1 LHPDVEALRPYLE
14 RARDFSGWDFSALEV
29 RHLGPPL
36 PWDYERLAREQARGA
51 ASALDLGTGGGEVL
65 ARLRDALPPRT
76 VATEEWAV
84 NAPVAYRRLA
94 PLGVDVVRC
103 RSLALPFAGAT
114 FDLVLD
120 RHEELSPGEI
130 GRVLRPGGRVLTQQ
144 VGRSNWCELRR
155 HVPRMSDFGDLF
167 DEYTRGFAAAGLRV
181 VLAEQ
186 HEFRAAFRSLG
197 DLVYSLAAMPWTV
210 PDFSLERDGE
220 ALLALEEEC
229 GTAEGL
235 VLTEGRFVIVAVQ
248 PA

>member
-1 LHPDVEALRPYLE
+1 MHPDVEALRPYLE

-65 ARLRDALPPRT
+65 ARLRDALPPRM
-76 VATEEWAV
+76 VATEEWDV
-84 NAPVAYRRLA
+84 NAPVARRRLA

-120 RHEELSPGEI
+120 RHEELSPEEI
-130 GRVLRPGGRVLTQQ
+130 ARVLRPAGRVLTQQ
-144 VGRSNWCELRR
+144 VGRSNWCELRQFI
-155 HVPRMSDFGDLF
+155 PRMSDFGDLF

-186 HEFRAAFRSLG
+186 HEYHVAFGSLG
-197 DLVYSLAAMPWTV
+197 DFVYLLGVAPWLLEL
-210 PDFSLERDGE
+210 SLERDGE

-235 VLTEGRFVIVAVQ
+235 VLTESRFVIIAVQ